1 MSRNVEPWLVEESVE
16 PKEARV
22 RVRVRYGD
30 RRIG

>member
-16 PKEARV
+16 PKEAP
-22 RVRVRYGD
+22 VRVRYGD